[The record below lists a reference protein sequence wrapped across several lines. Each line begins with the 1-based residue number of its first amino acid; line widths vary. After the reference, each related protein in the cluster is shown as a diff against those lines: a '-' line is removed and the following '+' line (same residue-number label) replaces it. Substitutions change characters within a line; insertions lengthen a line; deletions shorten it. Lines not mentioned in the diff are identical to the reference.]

1 MGYCEKKL
9 TNMARLTKI
18 DKDFNY
24 ISRLWRNLYNIFPL
38 ETQKTSFTT
47 RNRK

>member
-18 DKDFNY
+18 NKDFNY
-24 ISRLWRNLYNIFPL
+24 IGRLWRNLCKEKVYNFV
-38 ETQKTSFTT
+38 
-47 RNRK
+47 R

>member
-18 DKDFNY
+18 NKDFNY
-24 ISRLWRNLYNIFPL
+24 ISRLWRNLYKEKVYNFV
-38 ETQKTSFTT
+38 
-47 RNRK
+47 R